1 MSDKQSK
8 HFIEHIIDQ
17 DLETGLD
24 PSLLRFR
31 FPPEP
36 NGYLHIG
43 HVKAICLNF
52 ELGQKYSAP
61 VNLRFDDTNPAKE
74 EQHYV
79 DAIKKD
85 VSWLGYKWD
94 KECFAS
100 DYFDQLFDWSVSLIK
115 QGKAYVDPQSPEQMA
130 QQKGT
135 PTTPGVDSPYRNQE
149 PAEALRLFFEM
160 KEGQHPEG
168 SLTLRYKGDMTSP
181 NMLLRDPIMYRIL
194 HKDHHRTK
202 RKLVYL
208 PDV

>member
-1 MSDKQSK
+1 MSDMQSK
-8 HFIEHIIDQ
+8 HFIEHIIDE

-24 PSLLRFR
+24 PYLLRFR

-115 QGKAYVDPQSPEQMA
+115 QGKAYVYQQSPEQIA
-130 QQKGT
+130 QQTGT
-135 PTTPGVDSPYRNQE
+135 PTTAHRR
-149 PAEALRLFFEM
+149 ALL
-160 KEGQHPEG
+160 QQ
-168 SLTLRYKGDMTSP
+168 S
-181 NMLLRDPIMYRIL
+181 RIF
-194 HKDHHRTK
+194 
-202 RKLVYL
+202 
-208 PDV
+208 